1 MDLLLNHLNALTCL
15 FAGALCVILGMFF
28 WVKEGDPL
36 FGMIM
41 CFGFG
46 ANLIAEGFLDLTKLR
61 VPGWVTPITDA
72 VCGIGL
78 IWISISRFY
87 ASPSPRSRRT
97 YWWFLAFGI
106 GIIFVFRSM
115 QHYWR

>member
-1 MDLLLNHLNALTCL
+1 MDLVVNHFNALASL
-15 FAGALCVILGMFF
+15 SVGALCVIVGAYI

-36 FGMIM
+36 FGMVM
-41 CFGFG
+41 CVLFG

-61 VPGWVTPITDA
+61 VPGWVSRSTDA
-72 VCGIGL
+72 ACGIYL

-106 GIIFVFRSM
+106 GVIFIFRSL
-115 QHYWR
+115 QYYWR